1 MTELTK
7 TMSALPLTNILL
19 ILGIVFLT
27 ISVIGQSRLGFMEIN
42 PGFFGRV
49 LALIIGLLSL
59 GSAAAL
65 GLFPVEM
72 IDLVRT
78 SVSEFIQQN
87 LGLINQFI
95 S

>member
-1 MTELTK
+1 
-7 TMSALPLTNILL
+7 MSALPLTNIFL

-42 PGFFGRV
+42 PGFFGRF
-49 LALIIGLLSL
+49 LALIVGLFSL

-65 GLFPVEM
+65 GLFSTEM
-72 IDLVRT
+72 IDLLRT
-78 SVSEFIQQN
+78 SISEFIQQN
-87 LGLINQFI
+87 LGLINRFV

>member
-1 MTELTK
+1 
-7 TMSALPLTNILL
+7 MSALPLTNILL

-27 ISVIGQSRLGFMEIN
+27 ISVIGQSRLGFLEIN
-42 PGFFGRV
+42 PGFFGRF
-49 LALIIGLLSL
+49 LALIIGLFSL

-65 GLFPVEM
+65 GLFPSEI
-72 IDLVRT
+72 IDVVRT

-87 LGLINQFI
+87 LGLINQLI

>member
-1 MTELTK
+1 
-7 TMSALPLTNILL
+7 MSALPLTNILL

-42 PGFFGRV
+42 PSFFGRV
-49 LALIIGLLSL
+49 LALMIGLFSL

-87 LGLINQFI
+87 LGLINQSI